1 MDTRRTRRTGFS
13 GCPLRNVGFHSISIP
28 HGPLNL
34 HSSTSASLASV
45 MYSCLGGV
53 LSVPEIFCHEY
64 RVVGGGGGWTET
76 GEEAEF
82 ISDGNCLSFTSLN
95 ERRLVVACKSSGLQC
110 ETCALINIEQPKIDI
125 TRGDGILSK
134 NKGSPFRVCG
144 SLVIAACLI
153 SAPEPLYVRLG
164 RLGVSWLHT
173 RNCTRRTIH
182 GLDYPWVP
190 IYSWLWQQMHMQ
202 VTISKTFRRFRP
214 TLFL

>member
-64 RVVGGGGGWTET
+64 RVVGGGGGWRET

-82 ISDGNCLSFTSLN
+82 ISDGNCLSLTSLN

-110 ETCALINIEQPKIDI
+110 ETCALINIEQPKIDR
-125 TRGDGILSK
+125 TRGDGIVPKKVGQCCGVFRLLTFDLEGLVSLGCTHGTVHVARAMAWIIL
-134 NKGSPFRVCG
+134 GSPYTHDSG
-144 SLVIAACLI
+144 SRCIC
-153 SAPEPLYVRLG
+153 
-164 RLGVSWLHT
+164 
-173 RNCTRRTIH
+173 
-182 GLDYPWVP
+182 
-190 IYSWLWQQMHMQ
+190 
-202 VTISKTFRRFRP
+202 K
-214 TLFL
+214 